1 MPAKLEMPAV
11 GMTSLRRRV
20 ARLRRHCTKTAKFR
34 PLRRATGHRS
44 PILARVP
51 DRRIQLVAA
60 VVGAASLGAEIA
72 AARLLAP
79 WFGASTIIWA
89 NTIATVLVALSA
101 GYWVAGRLADR
112 DPTLAG
118 LCRLVLGAAALLA
131 LVPFVAGPFLSVSV
145 DALDRIEAG
154 AFVGSL
160 LAVLILVAAPV
171 LLLGAVAP
179 YAVRLSVRTVDE
191 AGRVA
196 GRLYA
201 VSTLG
206 SLGGVFLSA
215 LVLIPLVGTRRTFL
229 TFALALALVAVPSL
243 GRRFVLA
250 PVALAAL
257 MAVPVGT
264 VKATGGARV
273 IWEHETEYQ
282 YARVVQEIDG
292 ERRLELNEGL
302 AIHSVYRP
310 GAWLTGDYW
319 DEMLVLPFAA
329 RPRPPRSVAILG
341 NAAGTTARAYAHFFP
356 ATRVDGV
363 EIDGALSDVGR
374 RLFDLHGANL
384 HLHTADARP
393 FLRQTKRRY
402 DLIVVD
408 AYRQP
413 YIPFYLATR
422 EFFALVHDHLT
433 PRGMVVVNVG
443 HPERSDGL
451 EKVLSATMGA
461 ELRTVLRDPS
471 ETTNTMVLGTN
482 APVSAAA
489 LRAAVPRMPAPLQ
502 PVALDT
508 AARLAPP
515 LRGGRV
521 YTDDVAPVEWLIDT
535 SIVKVAARGER

>member
-1 MPAKLEMPAV
+1 VPA
-11 GMTSLRRRV
+11 
-20 ARLRRHCTKTAKFR
+20 
-34 PLRRATGHRS
+34 
-44 PILARVP
+44 
-51 DRRIQLVAA
+51 RRIQIVAA

-89 NTIATVLVALSA
+89 NTIATVLIALSA
-101 GYWVAGRLADR
+101 GYWVGGRLADR

-118 LCRLVLGAAALLA
+118 LSRVVLGAAGLLA
-131 LVPFVAGPFLSVSV
+131 IVPFIAGPFLRVSV
-145 DALDRIEAG
+145 EALDRVEGG

-160 LAVLILVAAPV
+160 IAVLILVAAPV

-179 YAVRLSVRTVDE
+179 YAVRLSVRSVDE

-201 VSTLG
+201 ISTLG
-206 SLGGVFLSA
+206 SLAGVFLSA
-215 LVLIPLVGTRRTFL
+215 LVLIPLAGTRRTFL
-229 TFALALALVAVPSL
+229 AFALSLAIVAVPAL

-250 PVALAAL
+250 PLALAAL
-257 MAVPVGT
+257 IAIPVGT
-264 VKATGGARV
+264 VKATGDARV
-273 IWEHETEYQ
+273 IWDKETEYQ
-282 YARVVQEIDG
+282 YARVVQDDDG
-292 ERRLELNEGL
+292 ERTLELNEGQ
-302 AIHSVYRP
+302 AIHSEYRP
-310 GAWLTGDYW
+310 GEWLTGDYW

-329 RPRPPRSVAILG
+329 GHDAPRSVAILG
-341 NAAGTTARAYAHFFP
+341 NAAGTTARAYGHFFP
-356 ATRVDGV
+356 RTRVDAV
-363 EIDGALSDVGR
+363 EIDGALTDVGR
-374 RLFDLHGANL
+374 KLFDLRGPNL

-393 FLRQTKRRY
+393 YLRRTGRKF

-413 YIPFYLATR
+413 YIPFYLSTR
-422 EFFALVHDHLT
+422 EFFALAREHLT
-433 PRGMVVVNVG
+433 PRGMVVINVG

-451 EKVLSATMGA
+451 EKVLTATMGA

-471 ETTNTMVLGTN
+471 ESTNTMLVGTE

-489 LRAAVPRMPAPLQ
+489 LRRAVPRLPAGLQ
-502 PVALDT
+502 AVADAT
-508 AARLAPP
+508 AGRLAAP

-521 YTDDVAPVEWLIDT
+521 YTDDVAPVEWLVDT